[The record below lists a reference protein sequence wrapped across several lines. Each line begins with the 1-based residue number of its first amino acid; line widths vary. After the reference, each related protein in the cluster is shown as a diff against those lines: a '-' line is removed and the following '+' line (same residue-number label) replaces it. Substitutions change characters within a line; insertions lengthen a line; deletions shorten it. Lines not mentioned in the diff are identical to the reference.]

1 MTTPDQGKYE
11 APLKIGKRTI
21 RISLVG
27 LALDWDMFDTKT
39 ATSQWGICAG
49 FCFVCTGEMKFH
61 ELCLPCGTRGHTTC
75 HLSFTH
81 AMQREQC

>member
-1 MTTPDQGKYE
+1 MPDQGEYE

-27 LALDWDMFDTKT
+27 LALDWDMFDTKLQPPNEVSVL
-39 ATSQWGICAG
+39 A
-49 FCFVCTGEMKFH
+49 FCFVSTGEMKIPH
-61 ELCLPCGTRGHTTC
+61 ELCLSCGTRDHKTC

-81 AMQREQC
+81 AM